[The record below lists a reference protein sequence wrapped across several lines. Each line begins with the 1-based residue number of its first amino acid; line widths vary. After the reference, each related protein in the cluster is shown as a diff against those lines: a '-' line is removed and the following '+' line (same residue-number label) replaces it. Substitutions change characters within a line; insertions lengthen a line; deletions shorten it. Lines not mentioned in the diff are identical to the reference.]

1 MLFVPAVLPPA
12 PTSESA
18 WCFAF
23 VEGQI
28 LLPQDEGAALAPHR
42 FATLEPLAERRH
54 YLGQLEGI
62 DCWALALA
70 EPPTGWRRSPLRAAM
85 MQFGEPL
92 MGVAGRAAQVLEWDR
107 AHRYCGVCGAPT
119 EAQPGERS
127 RKCTGCGH
135 TAYPRLSPAMMVLVW
150 REGQVLLARS
160 PHYVPGVYSALAG
173 FVEAGESLETGPN
186 GRAGLSLPGIASA
199 RLDHDTRIRLDSAD
213 RLVIER
219 GALYVDAGADASGN
233 SHLAV
238 QTPAGVVRHVGTQYE
253 VRLDGSAVQLRVR
266 EGRVEWL
273 SNSGARERG
282 RAGEQLTIAADGA
295 VKRVQS
301 TPYGESWDW
310 IASTTPAIDI
320 EGRPLAEFLEWAGRE
335 LGRDIMFA
343 TPDVQ
348 REAASIVVHGSIA
361 GLTPQQAL
369 DAVLATTSVR
379 GTLDDG
385 RIVIAGG
392 GRGK

>member
-1 MLFVPAVLPPA
+1 MNDNDIERVLKGAGLRERVPLEV
-12 PTSESA
+12 ESA
-18 WCFAF
+18 AREHLRREWHAI
-23 VEGQI
+23 V
-28 LLPQDEGAALAPHR
+28 
-42 FATLEPLAERRH
+42 AERRVTRRRIA
-54 YLGQLEGI
+54 GF
-62 DCWALALA
+62 ALAASVLVA
-70 EPPTGWRRSPLRAAM
+70 AFSLWFVALRPDTAADPVGTMAVALNDVRVRSGWLRGWEPGS
-85 MQFGEPL
+85 
-92 MGVAGRAAQVLEWDR
+92 AGRTLQ
-107 AHRYCGVCGAPT
+107 
-119 EAQPGERS
+119 
-127 RKCTGCGH
+127 
-135 TAYPRLSPAMMVLVW
+135 
-150 REGQVLLARS
+150 
-160 PHYVPGVYSALAG
+160 
-173 FVEAGESLETGPN
+173 AGESLETGPN

-199 RLDHDTRIRLDSAD
+199 RLDHDTRIRLDSVD

-253 VRLDGSAVQLRVR
+253 VRLDGSAVRLRVR

-392 GRGK
+392 GAR